1 VEASSLVPWLAWPML
16 AAPAAALVAYGGAL
30 LFGFKL
36 PERVAV
42 RLAGFASAV
51 GLFCAAATGILLAR
65 TNGETSIVFGHWLTL
80 PDFDLT
86 LKIHLDA
93 FSLTFAGLSALLC
106 SVIGAFASRYLHREP
121 GFARFHLMFLL
132 FQMGMAAAALAGN
145 IETLFVGWELVG
157 LSSAMLVAFFHERPA
172 PPRNGFRIWSVYR
185 ISDAALLAAAVAM
198 HHVGGHGDFD
208 QLLRIEP
215 HASVL
220 HTLTPFQSFY
230 IGSLLLVA
238 AAGKSGLVPFSG
250 WLPRAMEGPTPSS
263 AVFYGA
269 LSIHL
274 GAFLLL
280 RVEPVLE
287 QSPTLRGAIV
297 ALGLLTAATAALT
310 GRVQTDIKGILAYA
324 SLTQVGLIV
333 AEIGFGWRWLALAHL
348 VGHACLRTLQFL
360 RAPNVLHDRHLLEN
374 AVGGHLRHAP
384 WLPGLQLAPEAR
396 HWWYRIAIDRG
407 GFDSLLHRAFVE
419 PLNRSLNAC
428 DRLER
433 RWTDWLSGGRS
444 GRLSD
449 SDSHHTGGMEEMA

>member
-1 VEASSLVPWLAWPML
+1 MEASSLVPWLAWPML
-16 AAPAAALVAYGGAL
+16 AAPAASLVAYGGAL
-30 LFGFKL
+30 LFGIRP
-36 PERVAV
+36 PEWVAV
-42 RLAGFASAV
+42 RLAGLASGI
-51 GLFCAAATGILLAR
+51 GLVCALSTGMLLTR
-65 TNGETSIVFGHWLTL
+65 TGGEASIVFGQWLTL

-106 SVIGAFASRYLHREP
+106 SVIGAFAGRYLHREP

-132 FQMGMAAAALAGN
+132 FQLGMASAALAGN
-145 IETLFVGWELVG
+145 IETLFAGWELVG

-172 PPRNGFRIWSVYR
+172 PSRNGFRIWSVYR

-208 QLLRIEP
+208 QLLRLEP
-215 HASVL
+215 GSTIH
-220 HTLTPFQSFY
+220 HMLTPFQSFY

-287 QSPTLRGAIV
+287 QSPALRAAII
-297 ALGLLTAATAALT
+297 ALGLLTALTASLT
-310 GRVQTDIKGILAYA
+310 GRVQSDIKGILSYA

-333 AEIGFGWRWLALAHL
+333 AEIGFGLRWLALAHL

-360 RAPNVLHDRHLLEN
+360 RAPNLLHDRHLLEN
-374 AVGGHLRHAP
+374 AVGGRLHQTP

-407 GFDSLLHRAFVE
+407 GFDSLLHRAFVA
-419 PLNRSLNAC
+419 PLQRTLQAC
-428 DRLER
+428 DQVER
-433 RWTDWLSGGRS
+433 RWTDWLSGGKAA
-444 GRLSD
+444 RLSD